1 MRQWRLSRI
10 AALLLLSMM
19 LAADVK
25 ANKFYVQ
32 WASFTQLPMSGTEIQ
47 VYLEAEARYIGA
59 VDPGDENWNI
69 EAHMS
74 YDNNNVSG
82 NGNNGSGI
90 TANMTISCLRQSW
103 PDPDCAAFA
112 GVGLCDSTGSDN
124 VVTGSGKVW
133 VIHGSTSSEFD
144 EKAAPQLTLTCPNTG
159 DDGSSNEP
167 LDDAQQE
174 DAASPILIDLD
185 RNGFH
190 LSGLS
195 ESVFFDINADGVLE
209 ELSWT
214 DGNERDGFLVL
225 DVNRNGRIDD
235 GTELFGN
242 HSWLLDGSKSP
253 HGYRALAEYDKE
265 EAGGNADGFIDEGDF
280 VFVMLRVW
288 LDEDHDGI
296 ADDVEMLTME
306 EAGVLKLDLDYRENR
321 SRDPHG
327 NRLRFN
333 SRAWIAHDGSG
344 SLPAK
349 STDVFFV
356 VKD

>member
-32 WASFTQLPMSGTEIQ
+32 WASFTQLPMNGTEIQ
-47 VYLEAEARYIGA
+47 VYLEAEARY
-59 VDPGDENWNI
+59 
-69 EAHMS
+69 M
-74 YDNNNVSG
+74 
-82 NGNNGSGI
+82 
-90 TANMTISCLRQSW
+90 
-103 PDPDCAAFA
+103 
-112 GVGLCDSTGSDN
+112 
-124 VVTGSGKVW
+124 
-133 VIHGSTSSEFD
+133 
-144 EKAAPQLTLTCPNTG
+144 
-159 DDGSSNEP
+159 
-167 LDDAQQE
+167 
-174 DAASPILIDLD
+174 
-185 RNGFH
+185 
-190 LSGLS
+190 
-195 ESVFFDINADGVLE
+195 E